1 VKTAFKALYFLGL
14 LAEIAIR
21 VPHEWRRRATRME
34 GDRADSLERS
44 LIGLLS
50 VGMLL
55 VPGSYVTIPWL
66 DRSDYRLPP
75 QVERRVGRIGT
86 AFLASALILFW
97 RSHAD
102 LGRNWSPSL
111 QLLKDHRLVTGGVY
125 RHVRHPM
132 YASQWLWSIA
142 QILLLQNWIAG
153 WAGAALFLP
162 LYVVRTPREERMM
175 LERFGG
181 EYRAYARRTGRVFPR
196 IARRGR

>member
-55 VPGSYVTIPWL
+55 VPGIYVTIPWL

-132 YASQWLWSIA
+132 YASSGCGASPRSCSFRIGSRVGPA
-142 QILLLQNWIAG
+142 LLYSCPCT
-153 WAGAALFLP
+153 LFG
-162 LYVVRTPREERMM
+162 R
-175 LERFGG
+175 
-181 EYRAYARRTGRVFPR
+181 RARSG
-196 IARRGR
+196 